1 VPHPADHTAPAA
13 PAALA
18 GRRGVAPVLALGPLE
33 PLLHQLPAQLAC
45 NDRVHGNLPSWP
57 QGQHQCTAT
66 PSGVC
71 SREVTQSGQSRTWAW
86 WRSHQTVNMWPVCGE
101 GKDPASDF
109 IDYMRENPAM
119 ASRPKRHTV
128 AAVIGHE
135 TSPFELAVACEV
147 FGIDRSED
155 FGVPWYRFM
164 VVAAEEPPIR
174 AATGFTIDTPYRL
187 DSLRKADTI
196 VVPARSGAPEAM
208 APQLIDALRA
218 AHRRGARILSVCTGA
233 FALAE
238 AGLLDGKRA
247 TTHWFHAAEMA
258 RRYPNVKVDPDV
270 LYVDEG
276 DVMTSAGTAAGIDLM
291 LHVVRQDFG
300 GEIANALARR
310 MVVPPHRDG
319 GQAQFV
325 DEPMRDA
332 SDGDLFGDTL
342 AFMEQH
348 LGEVC
353 TIDDLA
359 ARSAM
364 SPRTFARRFRAA
376 TGTTPHQWLTR
387 QRVLLAQRLLET
399 SDESIDRVAERCGF
413 GSAAA
418 LRPHFQRIVRT
429 SPMAY
434 RKCFF
439 ECP

>member
-1 VPHPADHTAPAA
+1 
-13 PAALA
+13 
-18 GRRGVAPVLALGPLE
+18 
-33 PLLHQLPAQLAC
+33 
-45 NDRVHGNLPSWP
+45 
-57 QGQHQCTAT
+57 
-66 PSGVC
+66 
-71 SREVTQSGQSRTWAW
+71 
-86 WRSHQTVNMWPVCGE
+86 
-101 GKDPASDF
+101 
-109 IDYMRENPAM
+109 M
-119 ASRPKRHTV
+119 ASRPRRHTV

-174 AATGFTIDTPYRL
+174 ASTGFTIDTKYRL
-187 DSLRKADTI
+187 DALRKADTI
-196 VVPARSGAPEAM
+196 VVPARSGAPGHMPA
-208 APQLIDALRA
+208 ALLDALRA
-218 AHRRGARILSVCTGA
+218 ADKRGARILSVCTGA

-247 TTHWFHAAEMA
+247 TTHWYHAAEMA
-258 RRYPNVKVDPDV
+258 ARYPDVKVDPDV

-276 DVMTSAGTAAGIDLM
+276 NVMTSAGTAAGIDLM

-300 GEIANALARR
+300 AEIANALAQR

-325 DEPMRDA
+325 DDPVRVD
-332 SDGDLFGDTL
+332 DGADLFGGTL
-342 AFMEQH
+342 AFMQEH
-348 LGEVC
+348 LGDAL

-359 ARSAM
+359 ARAAM
-364 SPRTFARRFRAA
+364 SPRTFARRFRAS
-376 TGTTPHQWLTR
+376 TGTTPHHWLTR

-399 SDESIDRVAERCGF
+399 TNESVDQIADRCGF

-429 SPMAY
+429 SPTAY
-434 RKCFF
+434 RRCFH
-439 ECP
+439 EEP